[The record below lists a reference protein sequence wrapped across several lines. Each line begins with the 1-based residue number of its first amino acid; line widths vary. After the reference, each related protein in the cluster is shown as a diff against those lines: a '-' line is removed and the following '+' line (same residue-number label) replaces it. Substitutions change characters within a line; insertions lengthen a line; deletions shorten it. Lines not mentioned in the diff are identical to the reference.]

1 MSRLPLMICDRRF
14 DGTPSFAASLRA
26 DMSSSFSSS
35 SRISPGWIGVRA
47 ILFLLLLVVID
58 NLDVLRFVRH
68 PLFGGGSG
76 DDGRLSLLLACRPDG
91 DLNVLP
97 QGSEEVHEALDGKA
111 AGAVAHQCGD
121 VGLLDAENLS
131 GCSLGKAAL
140 LDEAVNFES
149 QPCFQEFLLRM
160 GDAEVGED
168 IPAAFF

>member
-1 MSRLPLMICDRRF
+1 M
-14 DGTPSFAASLRA
+14 
-26 DMSSSFSSS
+26 
-35 SRISPGWIGVRA
+35 
-47 ILFLLLLVVID
+47 
-58 NLDVLRFVRH
+58 RH

-76 DDGRLSLLLACRPDG
+76 DDGHFSLLLACRPDG

-168 IPAAFF
+168 IPAALFCPDGPFRSSGHVSSAFLCGDVRPQPGGGG